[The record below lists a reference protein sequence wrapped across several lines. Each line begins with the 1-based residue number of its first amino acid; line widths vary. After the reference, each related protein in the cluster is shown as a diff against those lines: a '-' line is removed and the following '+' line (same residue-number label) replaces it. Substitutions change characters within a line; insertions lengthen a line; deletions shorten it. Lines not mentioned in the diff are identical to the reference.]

1 MRRIEQTKAFKKDF
15 KRVFKGIYRN
25 LLVKGGEFDRVVLT
39 LANNVPLAPKYKD
52 HPLHGNM
59 EGSRECHIRSDLLL
73 VYCYDGDELILLEM
87 LGSHS
92 EIFGL

>member
-15 KRVFKGIYRN
+15 RRIFKGVYHNI
-25 LLVKGGEFDRVVLT
+25 LEKGGEFDRVVLT
-39 LANNVPLAPKYKD
+39 LANNIPLAPKYKD
-52 HPLHGNM
+52 HPLHGEWN
-59 EGSRECHIRSDLLL
+59 GSRECHIRPDLLL
-73 VYCYDGDELILLEM
+73 VYRYEGDELILLQM